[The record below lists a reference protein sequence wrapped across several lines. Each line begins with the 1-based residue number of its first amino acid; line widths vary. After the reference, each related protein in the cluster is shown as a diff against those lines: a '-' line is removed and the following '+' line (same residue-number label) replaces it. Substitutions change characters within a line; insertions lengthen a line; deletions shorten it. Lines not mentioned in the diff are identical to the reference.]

1 MSVAPITNEALIQ
14 WATDPAGPVAL
25 RLKQTLTSVECLHP
39 GDPCVIYPPTY
50 ADIGYNIDPLAD
62 GKKVA
67 LVDSV
72 GSQAN
77 RMEPIFKSTDD
88 PENWLVPQIQIALGT
103 TPESPRQAIWQRRFV
118 KPSPSYAKRAT
129 PGRSAPSRRPLWSL
143 ASGIR
148 AVVRR
153 RSVLA

>member
-1 MSVAPITNEALIQ
+1 MSAVPITIETLIQ

-25 RLKQTLTSVECLHP
+25 RLKQTLTSVECLHS
-39 GDPCVIYPPTY
+39 GDTCVIYPPTY

-77 RMEPIFKSTDD
+77 RMEPVFKSTATE
-88 PENWLVPQIQIALGT
+88 PTKWLVPQIQIALGT
-103 TPESPRQAIWQRRFV
+103 TPEAPR
-118 KPSPSYAKRAT
+118 
-129 PGRSAPSRRPLWSL
+129 LSL
-143 ASGIR
+143 LD
-148 AVVRR
+148 
-153 RSVLA
+153 LAH